1 MFLFSITEENYN
13 FLPQSPSKKDF
24 EGKSGTKVS
33 RTFSYI
39 KNKMSSSKKSKVST
53 AVGIPGATPRSVLR
67 RLLPQPAYARKLVEC
82 WGRVDMNSEMLSEV
96 S

>member
-1 MFLFSITEENYN
+1 MFLFSITEETYS

-39 KNKMSSSKKSKVST
+39 KNKMSSSKKSREKEKKRNVASCRGT
-53 AVGIPGATPRSVLR
+53 CLAQLVEHLTLDLEVVEFRPLFGVGIP
-67 RLLPQPAYARKLVEC
+67 YK
-82 WGRVDMNSEMLSEV
+82 
-96 S
+96 